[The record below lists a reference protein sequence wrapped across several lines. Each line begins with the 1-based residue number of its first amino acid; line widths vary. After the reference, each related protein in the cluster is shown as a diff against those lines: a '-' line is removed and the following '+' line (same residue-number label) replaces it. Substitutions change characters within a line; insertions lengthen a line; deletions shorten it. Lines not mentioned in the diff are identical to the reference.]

1 MKKLL
6 VIITL
11 TLSLVFTGVTLD
23 SNVVEASTKCCTSDG
38 GGTPPVD

>member
-11 TLSLVFTGVTLD
+11 TLSLVFTGATLD
-23 SNVVEASTKCCTSDG
+23 SNVTEASTKCCNSDG